1 MSETGMS
8 FDVNVSY
15 PNDIDY
21 YYKAELEK
29 IDLDEERKKDI
40 ENDRGFLISKARTIK
55 KDLKDPN
62 GIFSTRFGQTLGDLN
77 PFIDRYKCQCGK
89 TRSRIMHGLKCPKC
103 GTRVRYVDDDFSYFG
118 WKVLKEGYWIIHPND
133 YKKIEFFFGNG
144 VGKKSKLYNIIN
156 FIDEQDIN
164 GQSSMLESTPK
175 NEPFFGRG
183 ILWLQEHFDEVMDY
197 YLEKNPNKKAYY
209 DMIMEPSNRKSVFTH
224 SIPVYTTLL
233 RPVNTKDGTMPY
245 EATNALYNMMNNL
258 VTQINNDKNRSGRA
272 KKPKNQLLCDL
283 QMKYMEL
290 YNEIEAILS
299 SKKGKIRTLIG
310 GRYNFSTR
318 AVIVQ
323 DPTLRIDQC
332 KLPYISLCILCQQQ
346 IINILVKTRNI
357 SFDAAYNIWYM
368 ALLIPSKEIK
378 DIIYSLIHAKPEGL
392 PLMLGR
398 NPTINYGSLMH
409 IYCVDM
415 TDNFVFSISLR
426 ILGPMAADF
435 DGDQENA
442 FMIIN
447 EAFNQRAKEIFNP
460 REAMQIDRN
469 DGLFNTDVCIQKDT
483 LVNANTIMNLGR
495 DHYTDEALELIRTI
509 KEQNEKLYY

>member
-1 MSETGMS
+1 MSETGMK
-8 FDVNVSY
+8 FDVEVSY
-15 PNDIDY
+15 PNDPDY
-21 YYKAELEK
+21 YIKTELEK
-29 IDLDEERKKDI
+29 IDLDEERISDI
-40 ENDRGFLISKARTIK
+40 ENNKGFLISKARTIK
-55 KDLKDPN
+55 KDLKDPD
-62 GIFSTRFGQTLGDLN
+62 GIFSIRFGQTLGDLN

-118 WKVLKEGYWIIHPND
+118 WKVLKDAYHIIHPND

-144 VGKKSKLYNIIN
+144 IGKKSKLFNIIN
-156 FIDEQDIN
+156 FVDEQDIN

-175 NEPFFGRG
+175 NEPYFGRG
-183 ILWLQEHFDEVMDY
+183 ILWFRDNFDEVMNY

-209 DMIMEPSNRKSVFTH
+209 DMIMDPENRKSVFTH

-258 VTQINNDKNRSGRA
+258 VTQINNDKSRAGKA

-290 YNEIEAILS
+290 YTEIEAILS
-299 SKKGKIRTLIG
+299 GKKGRIRTLIG

-332 KLPYISLCILCQQQ
+332 RLPYISLVVLCQQQ
-346 IINILVKTRNI
+346 IINIMVKSRNI
-357 SFDAAYNIWYM
+357 SFDQAYNIWYM
-368 ALLIPSKEIK
+368 ALLVPSKEIK
-378 DIIYSLIHAKPEGL
+378 DIINSLIRARPEGL

-409 IYCVDM
+409 IYCIGI

-426 ILGPMAADF
+426 ILVPMAADF
-435 DGDQENA
+435 DGDQENG

-469 DGLFNTDVCIQKDT
+469 DGLFNTAVCIQRDT
-483 LVNANTIMNLGR
+483 LVNANTVMNLGR
-495 DHYTDEALELIRTI
+495 PQYSESQLARI
-509 KEQNEKLYY
+509 KEIQNRNKELYY

>member
-8 FDVNVSY
+8 FNVNVTY
-15 PNDIDY
+15 PNDPEFEY
-21 YYKAELEK
+21 RTELEK
-29 IDLDEERKKDI
+29 IDLDEERIHDI
-40 ENDRGFLISKARTIK
+40 ETNHGFLISKARTIK
-55 KDLKDPN
+55 KDIKDPD
-62 GIFSTRFGQTLGDLN
+62 GIFSTRFGQSLGDLN

-89 TRSRIMHGLKCPKC
+89 TRSRIMHGLRCPKC
-103 GTRVRYVDDDFSYFG
+103 GHRVKYVDDDFSYFG
-118 WKVLKEGYWIIHPND
+118 WKVLNPEYEVIHPND

-144 VGKKSKLYNIIN
+144 VGKKSKLFNIIN
-156 FIDEQDIN
+156 FVDEQTID
-164 GQSSMLESTPK
+164 GQSNILESTPK
-175 NEPFFGRG
+175 NEPFYGRG
-183 ILWLQEHFDEVMDY
+183 ILWLRDNFDGVMNY

-209 DMIMEPSNRKSVFTH
+209 DMIMEPKSRKSVFTH

-233 RPVNTKDGTMPY
+233 RPLNIKDGTMPY
-245 EATNALYNMMNNL
+245 EATNALYNIMNNL
-258 VTQINNDKNRSGRA
+258 VTQINNTKTRAGRA

-299 SKKGKIRTLIG
+299 GKKGKIRTLIG

-332 KLPYISLCILCQQQ
+332 KLPYASLVILCQQQ
-346 IINILVKTRNI
+346 TINILVKTRNI
-357 SFDAAYNIWYM
+357 SFDQAYNIWYM
-368 ALLIPSKEIK
+368 AVLVPSPEIK
-378 DIIYSLIHAKPEGL
+378 RIINSLIHAKPEGL
-392 PLMLGR
+392 PLLLGR
-398 NPTINYGSLMH
+398 NPTINYGSMMH
-409 IYCVDM
+409 IYCVEM

-426 ILGPMAADF
+426 ILVPMGADF
-435 DGDQENA
+435 DGDQENG

-469 DGLFNTDVCIQKDT
+469 DGLFNAAVCIQKDT
-483 LVNANTIMNLGR
+483 LVNCNTVMNLGR
-495 DHYTDEALELIRTI
+495 SHYSSEQLAKIKAL
-509 KEQNEKLYY
+509 KERNKELYY